1 MSMLL
6 SLHLSHCYSCIQA
19 PEILKLCPLHLSPW
33 NFDFH
38 SSMMNLN
45 LDQLGLLL
53 EETSVSVLVYILR
66 LGRNGKRIGKNS
78 RGVSDSS
85 QEAPL
90 SPLVGWEPQD
100 ERMKLEFA
108 QWPWNFKGNPL
119 SPIPR
124 AQQSPLQRI
133 AKKIKSVH
141 HLYSTFK
148 QEEKESSLEE

>member
-1 MSMLL
+1 
-6 SLHLSHCYSCIQA
+6 
-19 PEILKLCPLHLSPW
+19 
-33 NFDFH
+33 
-38 SSMMNLN
+38 MMNLN

-108 QWPWNFKGNPL
+108 Q
-119 SPIPR
+119 
-124 AQQSPLQRI
+124 
-133 AKKIKSVH
+133 
-141 HLYSTFK
+141 
-148 QEEKESSLEE
+148 